1 VALQT
6 FFEDPELQR
15 FFLVFI
21 RLSGLVI
28 FAPPFMNRRLSAQF
42 KGGLVFFLT
51 VAIFPTVQHGAGVVP
66 YHFPQ
71 LSLAILGELC
81 IGLIIG
87 FSVRLLLL
95 VFELVGEFIDKHIGF
110 AMASLVDPQTDITV
124 SILGSLMMN
133 LALFIFLELGGHL
146 WIIQTFAG
154 SFITLPLLEFNVDQH
169 GLLYHMSA
177 MFFRAVQSAVSISLP
192 VTTVVTLV
200 YMAQGFLQR
209 TIPQFQIFVLGF
221 IFTISVGLTS
231 VQLVLTNFYP
241 ITTEIIESFQQEIVF
256 LIANLR
262 HGG

>member
-1 VALQT
+1 MALQT

-51 VAIFPTVQHGAGVVP
+51 MAIYPSVQYGEAIAAD
-66 YHFPQ
+66 HFPQ

-87 FSVRLLLL
+87 FSVRMLLMA
-95 VFELVGEFIDKHIGF
+95 FELTGEFIDKHIGF

-133 LALFIFLELGGHL
+133 LALLIFIELGGHL
-146 WIIQTFAG
+146 WIVQTFAG
-154 SFITLPLLEFNVDQH
+154 SFLTLPLLEFNIDEH
-169 GLLYHMSA
+169 GLLYHLSSL
-177 MFFRAVQSAVSISLP
+177 FFKSFQSALSISLP

-200 YMAQGFLQR
+200 YVA
-209 TIPQFQIFVLGF
+209 
-221 IFTISVGLTS
+221 
-231 VQLVLTNFYP
+231 
-241 ITTEIIESFQQEIVF
+241 
-256 LIANLR
+256 
-262 HGG
+262 